1 MWSLNER
8 GKWQQRC
15 DCCGSQKDE
24 GRFGSL
30 LFPALSADTDSGP
43 GKVALDLCQ
52 RCIDRALCALTS
64 KTDSQ
69 VATQKQSG
77 PGQIIF

>member
-8 GKWQQRC
+8 GEWQQSC

-30 LFPALSADTDSGP
+30 LFPALPADGNSRS

-52 RCIDRALCALTS
+52 RCIGRAISALTR
-64 KTDSQ
+64 KTDSL
-69 VATQKQSG
+69 VAMKKPSG

>member
-8 GKWQQRC
+8 EEWQQRC
-15 DCCGSQKDE
+15 DCCGSQEDE

-30 LFPALSADTDSGP
+30 HFPALPADSDSRS

-52 RCIDRALCALTS
+52 RCIDRALFALTS

-69 VATQKQSG
+69 VTMQKQSG